1 MNATD
6 YTFRLSAY
14 DIEHLVPQV
23 SKALEKR
30 TELVSRN
37 RFPALWKLTDKLSSS
52 TKGEARRRLH
62 TRLFGILCLLAGIF
76 LLVPG
81 LTNPK
86 ELRLPLILGILGV
99 LSGAADLWR
108 SRRKKPKPFDASAR
122 ILLNGKDAY
131 TEEDAMEVSFFET
144 AMMLPGD
151 GDDACVLYDD
161 FKYVIE
167 EADIFLLVFDTRA
180 VVLQK
185 KDLTNGNTD
194 DFRAFITANVAEY
207 HSLI

>member
-14 DIEHLVPQV
+14 DIERLVPQV

-37 RFPALWKLTDKLSSS
+37 RFPALWKLTDKLSS
-52 TKGEARRRLH
+52 TKGETRRRLH
-62 TRLFGILCLLAGIF
+62 TRFFGILCLLAGIF

-81 LTNPK
+81 LTNPE
-86 ELRLPLILGILGV
+86 ELRLPLILGILAV

-108 SRRKKPKPFDASAR
+108 SRGKKPNPFDTSAR
-122 ILLNGKDAY
+122 TLLNGKDAY
-131 TEEDAMEVSFFET
+131 TEEDTVEISFFET

-194 DFRAFITANVAEY
+194 VFRAFITANVSEY
-207 HSLI
+207 HSLV